1 MEWKPKIRKH
11 QEHNQEHLMI
21 IIPTVAPGAI
31 NKAFLECLFSNSPLP
46 LAPYYT
52 HHSVWKYGLYR
63 HCVFPSM
70 ASLLCLVM
78 SGIFHITVPLGV
90 TAFNSS
96 SPVQVCL
103 GGDGWSSIGGSVV
116 LGCIWSS
123 EIWGNI
129 NTNILQS
136 SVFKNDTQWASIH
149 V

>member
-1 MEWKPKIRKH
+1 MQVLENKCSNH
-11 QEHNQEHLMI
+11 SLN
-21 IIPTVAPGAI
+21 AI
-31 NKAFLECLFSNSPLP
+31 SLNDLKQSITTS
-46 LAPYYT
+46 PYYT

-103 GGDGWSSIGGSVV
+103 GGDGWSSIGCCSVV

-129 NTNILQS
+129 NMNILQS
-136 SVFKNDTQWASIH
+136 SVFKNDTKWASIH

>member
-1 MEWKPKIRKH
+1 MQVLENKCSNH
-11 QEHNQEHLMI
+11 SLN
-21 IIPTVAPGAI
+21 AI
-31 NKAFLECLFSNSPLP
+31 SLNDLNIDPPLP
-46 LAPYYT
+46 HAYYT

-78 SGIFHITVPLGV
+78 SGIFQITVPLEV

-103 GGDGWSSIGGSVV
+103 GGDGWSSIGCGSLV
-116 LGCIWSS
+116 ISSS

-129 NTNILQS
+129 NIIMTIMCIQNGL
-136 SVFKNDTQWASIH
+136 SIYTRS
-149 V
+149 